1 MDSRGKAFQTEETV
15 LARFLCQREKKK
27 KKWSTQRRGKRPL
40 EQNEGESNPE
50 LR

>member
-15 LARFLCQREKKK
+15 LERFLCQRKKK
-27 KKWSTQRRGKRPL
+27 KNVIYSKKGEKAL
-40 EQNEGESNPE
+40 EQNEGVSNPE

>member
-15 LARFLCQREKKK
+15 LERFLCQRKKK
-27 KKWSTQRRGKRPL
+27 NVIYSKKGEKAL
-40 EQNEGESNPE
+40 EQNEGVSNPE

>member
-27 KKWSTQRRGKRPL
+27 NVIYSKK
-40 EQNEGESNPE
+40 GEKATGTK
-50 LR
+50 

>member
-27 KKWSTQRRGKRPL
+27 KCDLLKEGGKGHW
-40 EQNEGESNPE
+40 NK
-50 LR
+50 